1 MTMKDGGKNVWFK
14 CEQCGERL
22 KGPSALRWHRVKVH
36 GAPAYPGRDGQA
48 QDEEHAALM
57 ERKRESERRRRQR
70 AAAGGDAPV
79 NTDAAPPVKTDTAAD
94 RSADKADAE
103 RRRKERERAERRRAR
118 AKEQTPG
125 KEAVPVIFCPCCGA
139 NIAAVA
145 IALAATRGGVS

>member
-1 MTMKDGGKNVWFK
+1 MRIKDGGKNVWFK

-22 KGPSALRWHRVKVH
+22 KGPSALRWHRVKAH

-48 QDEEHAALM
+48 RDEEHAASM

-70 AAAGGDAPV
+70 AVVGGDEPV
-79 NTDAAPPVKTDTAAD
+79 RTDTASAAD
-94 RSADKADAE
+94 PSADKTDAE
-103 RRRKERERAERRRAR
+103 RRRKERERERGKRRRAR

-125 KEAVPVIFCPCCGA
+125 KDAVPVIFCPCCGA